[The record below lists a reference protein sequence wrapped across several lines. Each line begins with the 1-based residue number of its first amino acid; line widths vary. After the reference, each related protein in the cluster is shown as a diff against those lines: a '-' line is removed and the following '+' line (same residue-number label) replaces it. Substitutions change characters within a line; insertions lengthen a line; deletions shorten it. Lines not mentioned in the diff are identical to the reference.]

1 MNQQIKILSIDDEAE
16 IRYAL
21 GAIFDFEHWNVV
33 MAADVEEG
41 LALFRKH
48 QPDIV
53 LIDYHLPRIN
63 GIEGVRMLRRLS
75 PTVPILV
82 FTIDENQEVANR
94 FLEAG
99 ATDFALKPIKA
110 PDLIS
115 RIRLHIRLLESQQKV
130 PSPESEQ
137 PVLAKGIR
145 RTTLELIR
153 DYLKQNPE
161 FITADKIAEG
171 TGLADQTTYRYLQ
184 YMASESI
191 VEVNSTY
198 GKVGRPKQGYRLK

>member
-21 GAIFDFEHWNVV
+21 GAIFDFEHWNAV

-130 PSPESEQ
+130 PSPE
-137 PVLAKGIR
+137 
-145 RTTLELIR
+145 
-153 DYLKQNPE
+153 